1 MLFTKKFAVCQQLR
15 SCLEA
20 KTSLN
25 NFSLYFKDFRHIS
38 KKDAFFMWT
47 FGSPS
52 MLLRIIQRAKASLSV
67 PSGRIRAAFLKNSQK
82 THFFLIPF
90 FNRQSRIT
98 KGI

>member
-25 NFSLYFKDFRHIS
+25 NFSLFFKDFRHTF
-38 KKDAFFMWT
+38 KKDAFFMYA

-52 MLLRIIQRAKASLSV
+52 MLLRIIRRAIASLSV
-67 PSGRIRAAFLKNSQK
+67 PSGRIRSAFFKKQPKNAL
-82 THFFLIPF
+82 FLHPLL
-90 FNRQSRIT
+90 
-98 KGI
+98 

>member
-25 NFSLYFKDFRHIS
+25 NFSLYFKDFQHTF
-38 KKDAFFMWT
+38 KKDAFFMYA

-52 MLLRIIQRAKASLSV
+52 MMLRIIQRAKASLSV
-67 PSGRIRAAFLKNSQK
+67 PSGRIRAAF
-82 THFFLIPF
+82 F
-90 FNRQSRIT
+90 
-98 KGI
+98 